1 MFEIAGGIILA
12 VLFFLL
18 LPQIIVVGLLGI
30 VFFVAIAVTIVI
42 AVAFFHAPEY
52 FLILAFVLLV
62 PYIAISQSLRAE
74 AFAARSIPGLLR
86 RLFELTPDLNAS
98 LRMKPDR
105 AIKIDLGSFQLSLRY
120 SMKLTEE
127 TLAADTSGCLVSI
140 EVVDNWDNKVICT
153 YQPRAGIDNPLGTL
167 TPKAVPDDWRL
178 ELLKLDLEKYIS
190 NLEERKWS
198 A

>member
-42 AVAFFHAPEY
+42 AIAFFHAPEY
-52 FLILAFVLLV
+52 SLILAFVLLV
-62 PYIAISQSLRAE
+62 PYIAISQSLRNE

-105 AIKIDLGSFQLSLRY
+105 AIKIDLGSFQLRLRY
-120 SMKLTEE
+120 SMKLTDE

-140 EVVDNWDNKVICT
+140 EVIDNWDNKVACT
-153 YQPRAGIDNPLGTL
+153 YLPRAGIDNPLGTL

-190 NLEERKWS
+190 NLEERK
-198 A
+198 